1 MEKRGMKGRGDGG
14 MGGQK
19 DRKGPFLPVPSEPV
33 SSRAPPRPMEPVPL
47 CLECPRDSRWG
58 GSGPLFPR
66 CLPSLAVPT
75 SHVALPGKLQRNHPG
90 CQKSR
95 TEPASPPPLWLFP
108 RAGPPPPPPTPR
120 AAPPPRQLWAPGRSG
135 ITLPIVA
142 NCSQKRSWD
151 MVMAGSL
158 GGGGSSCLMTAGAQP
173 GRPSALS
180 LRPPG
185 CICMLV

>member
-1 MEKRGMKGRGDGG
+1 MGVRGMEEREMKGKGDGG

-33 SSRAPPRPMEPVPL
+33 SSRAPPRPMEPVPP

-58 GSGPLFPR
+58 SSGPLLPP
-66 CLPSLAVPT
+66 CLSSLAVPT
-75 SHVALPGKLQRNHPG
+75 SHVALLGKLQRNHPG

-95 TEPASPPPLWLFP
+95 TEPASPPPPWLFP
-108 RAGPPPPPPTPR
+108 RAGPAPPPPTPPHR
-120 AAPPPRQLWAPGRSG
+120 PCTPGRSG

-158 GGGGSSCLMTAGAQP
+158 GGSGSSCLMTAGAQP

-180 LRPPG
+180 PRPPG